1 MTGPEHQPT
10 TESEHRPTTAQ
21 LEVRARAVR
30 EHIVEMCAGPEG
42 GHLGGSMSAVEIL
55 VALFFRT
62 MDIDPADPEWKQRD
76 IFVLSKG
83 HAAMA
88 LYATLAERGFVP
100 REEVATFCRPGSR
113 LATHGNVAVP
123 GVEFATGSLGHGLAL
138 ANGTAWAQ
146 RRADGNPGG
155 TAARTPARTFVL
167 LGDGEL
173 QEGTVWEAAQVAR
186 ALNADNLVA
195 VVDVNGFQQTGAV
208 REVSAGSP
216 VADRWAGFGWHTVE
230 VDGHDLAALGEALD
244 GAARA
249 PGPAAV
255 VCRTVKA
262 KGVGVLEGRSASH
275 FVRLDTERKLA
286 RVRGSLGAVA
296 PAASGGGRSGRG

>member
-1 MTGPEHQPT
+1 M
-10 TESEHRPTTAQ
+10 AAF
-21 LEVRARAVR
+21 ARAVR
-30 EHIVEMCAGPEG
+30 EHIVDMCAGPEG

-88 LYATLAERGFVP
+88 LYATLAERGFIP

-146 RRADGNPGG
+146 RQAGGTPGG
-155 TAARTPARTFVL
+155 TPARTFVL

-195 VVDVNGFQQTGAV
+195 VVDVNDFQQTGAV
-208 REVSAGSP
+208 REVSDGAP
-216 VADRWAGFGWHTVE
+216 VADRWAASAGTRSRWTGTTW
-230 VDGHDLAALGEALD
+230 
-244 GAARA
+244 R
-249 PGPAAV
+249 
-255 VCRTVKA
+255 
-262 KGVGVLEGRSASH
+262 RSARPS
-275 FVRLDTERKLA
+275 TA
-286 RVRGSLGAVA
+286 RPAPRGRPPWSAAPSKRGAWASWRAA
-296 PAASGGGRSGRG
+296 PPRTSSGSTPSASSPGSRAASDRRRCLPRPAGEVRPWLRPNRSG

>member
-1 MTGPEHQPT
+1 
-10 TESEHRPTTAQ
+10 
-21 LEVRARAVR
+21 
-30 EHIVEMCAGPEG
+30 MCSGPEG
-42 GHLGGSMSAVEIL
+42 GHLGGSLSAVEIL

-62 MDIDPADPEWKQRD
+62 MKVDPDDPEWKQRD
-76 IFVLSKG
+76 VFVLSKG

-88 LYATLAERGFVP
+88 LYATLAERGFIT

-146 RRADGNPGG
+146 RQAG
-155 TAARTPARTFVL
+155 AAPARTYVL

-186 ALNADNLVA
+186 ALDADNLVA
-195 VVDVNGFQQTGAV
+195 VVDVNDFQQTGAV
-208 REVSAGSP
+208 REVSDGAP
-216 VADRWAGFGWHTVE
+216 VADRWAGFGWRTVE
-230 VDGHDLAALGEALD
+230 VDGHDLAALCAVLD
-244 GAARA
+244 EAART
-249 PGPAAV
+249 PGPTAV

-262 KGVGVLEGRSASH
+262 KGVGVLEGKSSSH
-275 FVRLDTERKLA
+275 FVRLDTERKRA
-286 RVRGSLGAVA
+286 RVRAALRPVTA
-296 PAASGGGRSGRG
+296 PATTTEGRPEHA

>member
-1 MTGPEHQPT
+1 M
-10 TESEHRPTTAQ
+10 AA
-21 LEVRARAVR
+21 RARAVR

-146 RRADGNPGG
+146 RRADGTPEG

-208 REVSAGSP
+208 REVSAGAP

-286 RVRGSLGAVA
+286 RVRGSLGAAAA
-296 PAASGGGRSGRG
+296 PAASGGGRPGRG